1 MLLVYN
7 NHDRMRPNRVRP
19 NRVRSNRMK
28 KQNSIFYRN
37 VARAMPGLTTV
48 EEASLLPP
56 PCKSLARNSPGCGG
70 PAFAGTKSF
79 VL

>member
-1 MLLVYN
+1 
-7 NHDRMRPNRVRP
+7 
-19 NRVRSNRMK
+19 MK